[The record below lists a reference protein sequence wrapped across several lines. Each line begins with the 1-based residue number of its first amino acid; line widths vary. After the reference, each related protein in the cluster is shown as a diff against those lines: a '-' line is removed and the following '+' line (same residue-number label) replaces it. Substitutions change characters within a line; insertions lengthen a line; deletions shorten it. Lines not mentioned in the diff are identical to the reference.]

1 MRSRAKTFIPALA
14 MAGLLAGATLHAAPA
29 QTDDIRDIH
38 GPIAVP
44 APRPVWPYLAGAG
57 MLASAAGAVVLYRRR
72 RAPALT
78 PAARALRALD
88 ELRPFTAAEARAFSF
103 TVSEI
108 VRRYVEASFPVRAAH
123 RTTEELLADLMRDAS
138 PVAAKR
144 AELGE
149 FLRYCDLAKFA
160 GWSLSSADM
169 AAMLASAEAFI
180 RGTQP
185 PSPAGAAPPVVTA
198 PAPRQPAGPGASA

>member
-44 APRPVWPYLAGAG
+44 AARPVWPYLAAAG
-57 MLASAAGAVVLYRRR
+57 VLAGAVALYRRR

-103 TVSEI
+103 TISEI

-169 AAMLASAEAFI
+169 TAMLASAEAFI

-185 PSPAGAAPPVVTA
+185 PSPAGAAPPAVTA